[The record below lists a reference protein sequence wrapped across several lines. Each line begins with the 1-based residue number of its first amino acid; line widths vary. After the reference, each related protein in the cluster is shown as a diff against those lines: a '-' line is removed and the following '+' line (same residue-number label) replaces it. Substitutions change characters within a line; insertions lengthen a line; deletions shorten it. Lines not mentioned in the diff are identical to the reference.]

1 MTYSLPTNI
10 DSRPV
15 TVIGAGTLG
24 RRIALMMADRGG
36 VVRIFDMIPE
46 QRQAAKVFVDSEL
59 PALVPTIE
67 GGAEGT
73 VELHDDLATALRGAW
88 LVVEAIPEKKDLKQT
103 LFGDLDRLADADA
116 ILATNSSSYAA
127 ADIIDNVEHPE
138 RVCNLHFYV
147 PPGMPGADLM
157 SSGHTDPAI
166 FDLLQTQLRKH
177 GIFAFLA
184 SKKSTGFIFNRI
196 WAAIKREC
204 LMVVADGVSN
214 PQDIDQ
220 MWMVN
225 FGMDW
230 GPFQLMDRVGLDV
243 VRDIELHYMDERD
256 GLPTNT
262 IELLDTYIAR
272 GELGMKTGKGFY
284 DYGGQAQG

>member
-1 MTYSLPTNI
+1 
-10 DSRPV
+10 
-15 TVIGAGTLG
+15 
-24 RRIALMMADRGG
+24 
-36 VVRIFDMIPE
+36 
-46 QRQAAKVFVDSEL
+46 
-59 PALVPTIE
+59 
-67 GGAEGT
+67 
-73 VELHDDLATALRGAW
+73 
-88 LVVEAIPEKKDLKQT
+88 
-103 LFGDLDRLADADA
+103 
-116 ILATNSSSYAA
+116 
-127 ADIIDNVEHPE
+127 
-138 RVCNLHFYV
+138 
-147 PPGMPGADLM
+147 
-157 SSGHTDPAI
+157 
-166 FDLLQTQLRKH
+166 
-177 GIFAFLA
+177 
-184 SKKSTGFIFNRI
+184 
-196 WAAIKREC
+196 
-204 LMVVADGVSN
+204 MVVADGVSN